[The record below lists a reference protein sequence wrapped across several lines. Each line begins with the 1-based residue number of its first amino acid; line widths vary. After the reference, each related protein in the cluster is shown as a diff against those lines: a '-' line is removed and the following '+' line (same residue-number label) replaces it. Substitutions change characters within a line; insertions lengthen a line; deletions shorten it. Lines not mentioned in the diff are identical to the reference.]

1 MYLPCLPSQL
11 TYEYSLAI
19 IKRGMDAANF
29 SSYNRT
35 VAEAVKKGL
44 KAPVICEV
52 ISKCKARNIS
62 WQQYRAGERELKH
75 GPEHSVR
82 TEVYAEVF
90 KYIPDYLSYCI
101 DGTDAGT
108 TGFTRKN

>member
-1 MYLPCLPSQL
+1 MN
-11 TYEYSLAI
+11 AV
-19 IKRGMDAANF
+19 NF
-29 SSYNRT
+29 SSYDQI

-82 TEVYAEVF
+82 TEVYADVF
-90 KYIPDYLSYCI
+90 KYIPDYLSHCI